1 MNAKRKQLIK
11 SAAPIIGL
19 LSLLGFFLHSEATYA
34 RLKDPAGI
42 ATVADFYQRFQISS
56 RASIVRVDEIEYICL
71 TGPLPPNWSLAL
83 PSSPPEYVF
92 DQQGTFVDW
101 CSDPGDTP
109 SWNRKWMPNVKT
121 PLSDV
126 EVRAR
131 LGLNT

>member
-1 MNAKRKQLIK
+1 MNAKHKQLVK
-11 SAAPIIGL
+11 SVLPIIGL
-19 LSLLGFFLHSEATYA
+19 LALLGYLVHSEVTYA
-34 RLKDPAGI
+34 RLKDPTGI
-42 ATVADFYQRFQISS
+42 ATVADYYQRFQMSS

-71 TGPLPPNWSLAL
+71 TGPLPPKWSLAL

-109 SWNRKWMPNVKT
+109 SWNRKWMTIAKT
-121 PLSDV
+121 PLSDA

-131 LGLNT
+131 LGLNP